1 MSVLR
6 RMALLIVFVF
16 SMNPAFAQDISCC
29 DQLRK
34 EVQVLKEQQ
43 DKIFKTLKQDEVDE
57 KKGFTTLEGLMEVLS
72 NKFPDLKDA
81 LKKFKDV
88 YDQLGK
94 TTNP

>member
-1 MSVLR
+1 MFSLR
-6 RMALLIVFVF
+6 EIALLVLLFF
-16 SMNPAFAQDISCC
+16 SVNPAMAQDSSCC

-43 DKIFKTLKQDEVDE
+43 DKKFKALKQDEVDE
-57 KKGFTTLEGLMEVLS
+57 KKSFMTQGSLLEMLS

-81 LKKFKDV
+81 LKRLKDV

-94 TTNP
+94 TANP